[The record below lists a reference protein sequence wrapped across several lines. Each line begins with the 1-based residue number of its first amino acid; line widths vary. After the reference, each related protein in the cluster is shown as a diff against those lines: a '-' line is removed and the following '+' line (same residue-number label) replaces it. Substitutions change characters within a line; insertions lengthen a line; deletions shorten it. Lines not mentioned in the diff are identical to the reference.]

1 MRTFSSYAAGAAL
14 CCVYRLL
21 VVVASLVG
29 DEHGLS
35 GTWASVVLDP
45 ML

>member
-14 CCVYRLL
+14 CFVYRLL
-21 VVVASLVG
+21 VLVPSLG

-35 GTWASVVLDP
+35 GTWASVVADP
-45 ML
+45 TL